1 MEKTEIKI
9 DKTILHRTTDC
20 LFDFN
25 CLSGGKTCI
34 CDVVASNEEDIVEI
48 KSKPSIPCKYCV
60 SLESASY
67 CTCPTRVEIYNRYE
81 I

>member
-1 MEKTEIKI
+1 MDKREIKI
-9 DKTILHRTTDC
+9 DKAILHRTTDC

-25 CLSGGKTCI
+25 CLSGGQTCI
-34 CDVVASNEEDIVEI
+34 CDVVASNEKDIVEI
-48 KSKPSIPCKYCV
+48 KAKPSIPCKYCV

-67 CTCPTRVEIYNRYE
+67 CTCPTRVAIYNRYR